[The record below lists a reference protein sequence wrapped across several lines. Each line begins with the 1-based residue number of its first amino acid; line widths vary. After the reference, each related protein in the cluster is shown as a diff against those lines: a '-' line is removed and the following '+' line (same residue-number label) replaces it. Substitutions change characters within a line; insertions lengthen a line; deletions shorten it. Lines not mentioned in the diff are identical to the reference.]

1 MSHHSMKLSLFVIQ
15 IKICIISGKVLIVEA
30 QKASGKI
37 HANTVE
43 L

>member
-15 IKICIISGKVLIVEA
+15 IEICIIPGKVLIVEA
-30 QKASGKI
+30 QKASGKM
-37 HANTVE
+37 HANTIG